1 MHRIA
6 ATIMVAALAAGAPAQ
21 TPPPRAGDT
30 TGDRVQDV
38 VTQPARDVGIQRTT
52 IPAVLELASE
62 DPYSMTGA
70 RTCTQIAASVI
81 ALNDVLG
88 ADFDT
93 PEEDG
98 GNQAGRVAE
107 AGGRAIVESLIPF
120 RGVVREISGAASA
133 DRRLQAA
140 TYAGLARRGFLRGLH
155 QARGCRTSLT
165 APAAR
170 ERTESDARR

>member
-6 ATIMVAALAAGAPAQ
+6 ATIAAAALAVGAHAQ
-21 TPPPRAGDT
+21 TQPPREGDT
-30 TGDRVQDV
+30 TIDRAQDI

-52 IPAVLELASE
+52 IPAVLELAAD

-70 RTCTQIAASVI
+70 RTCAQIAASVI

-88 ADFDT
+88 PDFDAPPAET
-93 PEEDG
+93 

-107 AGGRAIVESLIPF
+107 AGGRALVDSLIPF
-120 RGVVREISGAASA
+120 RGVVREISGAAGA

-140 TYAGLARRGFLRGLH
+140 THAGVARRGFLRGLH
-155 QARGCRTSLT
+155 RARGCRTSLI
-165 APAAR
+165 APEAR
-170 ERTESDARR
+170 

>member
-6 ATIMVAALAAGAPAQ
+6 ATIMAAALAVTAAHAQ
-21 TPPPRAGDT
+21 TQPPREGDT
-30 TGDRVQDV
+30 TGDRVQDIA
-38 VTQPARDVGIQRTT
+38 TQPARDVGIQRTT
-52 IPAVLELASE
+52 VPAVLELASE

-70 RTCTQIAASVI
+70 RTCTQIAASVL
-81 ALNDVLG
+81 ALNDALG

-93 PEEDG
+93 PEEAS

-155 QARGCRTSLT
+155 RARGCRTSLT
-165 APAAR
+165 AP
-170 ERTESDARR
+170 TTQ